1 MTEIEF
7 HELANLFPMLGE
19 AELHELAN
27 DIKTRGQEDPIITLD
42 GKILDGRNRYRAC
55 LMAGIKPKI
64 KEYSGSSPITFVLSK
79 NLHRRH
85 LTESQRAMVG
95 AKLAT
100 MKRGGDVKSDQSAN
114 LRNDSTTQPDAAE
127 ACKVSRRSIQS
138 AREVLDHGTEELIEA
153 VEKGEVS
160 VSAASVVARL
170 PEDEQERVVSA
181 GTEEVKRVAAE
192 IRQKRSS
199 DAARIYERATKQL
212 ASWYEKF
219 AVLGEEDLHTI
230 IEEVIGRHA

>member
-1 MTEIEF
+1 M
-7 HELANLFPMLGE
+7 M
-19 AELHELAN
+19 
-27 DIKTRGQEDPIITLD
+27 
-42 GKILDGRNRYRAC
+42 
-55 LMAGIKPKI
+55 
-64 KEYSGSSPITFVLSK
+64 
-79 NLHRRH
+79 
-85 LTESQRAMVG
+85 G

-100 MKRGGDVKSDQSAN
+100 MKQGARTDLEPCAN
-114 LRNDSTTQPDAAE
+114 LRKVDKSQPDAAE

-170 PEDEQERVVSA
+170 PEEEQERVMSA